1 MEHGRFT
8 FFAVLTSAALAC
20 SALTG
25 PVATVAQARVPER
38 VPAVPSDFN
47 GDGYAD
53 LAVGAPGNNRG
64 NGVVNVIPGGP
75 RGLRAKASSAWSQDS
90 PGVTGVADYDRFG
103 AAVASADFNR
113 DGYADLAVGSPD
125 DSRRAS
131 STGGVNVL
139 YGSVHGL
146 KGTGD
151 QYRQPAASGL
161 PVGSRFGIAL
171 ATGDFDGDG
180 YPDLAMGQS
189 DPGRV
194 LVVRGS
200 ATGLSQAGVVL
211 AAEPYVTGFYGEALA
226 AGDLNGDGF
235 DELIVGAPL
244 HDDSTYWAGAVFIH
258 AGSASG
264 LAATASVVTPPDVG
278 VPDAW
283 SSNFGRTIS
292 SGDFNADGF
301 DDLAVG
307 AADGMVGGFVAV
319 IPGSVVGAAVSA
331 AVIWTQETS
340 GVPGV
345 SEGYDSFG
353 GALAS
358 GNVTGDAAD
367 DLVIGIPG
375 ERLAKRKGPGHGAI
389 LVVPGKIGS
398 GLTATES
405 RGWTRDTPGV
415 PGKPVLD
422 DQFGAA
428 LAIANYTGSSAL
440 DLAIGTPGQIFRPNA
455 DGGGSITLLPGSA
468 HGLTAKGSAVWS
480 QASRGIAGSPGY
492 HDNFGAALTP

>member
-1 MEHGRFT
+1 
-8 FFAVLTSAALAC
+8 
-20 SALTG
+20 
-25 PVATVAQARVPER
+25 
-38 VPAVPSDFN
+38 
-47 GDGYAD
+47 
-53 LAVGAPGNNRG
+53 
-64 NGVVNVIPGGP
+64 
-75 RGLRAKASSAWSQDS
+75 
-90 PGVTGVADYDRFG
+90 
-103 AAVASADFNR
+103 
-113 DGYADLAVGSPD
+113 
-125 DSRRAS
+125 
-131 STGGVNVL
+131 VL
-139 YGSVHGL
+139 YGSGHGL
-146 KGTGD
+146 KGAGG
-151 QYRQPAASGL
+151 QYWQPAASVL

-189 DPGRV
+189 VPGRV

-211 AAEPYVTGFYGEALA
+211 AAEPDITGLYGVALT

-264 LAATASVVTPPDVG
+264 LAATATVVTPPDVG
-278 VPDAW
+278 LADAW

-292 SGDFNADGF
+292 TGDFNADGF

-307 AADGMVGGFVAV
+307 AADGLAGGVRAGFVAV
-319 IPGSVVGAAVSA
+319 IPGSVVGAAPSA
-331 AVIWTQETS
+331 AVIWTQETN
-340 GVPGV
+340 GIPGV
-345 SEGYDSFG
+345 SEARDSFG

-358 GNVTGDAAD
+358 GNVMGDAAD

-375 ERLAKRKGPGHGAI
+375 EKLAKRRGPGHGAI

-398 GLTATES
+398 GLTAAGV

-455 DGGGSITLLPGSA
+455 DGGGSVTLLPGSA

-480 QASRGIAGSPGY
+480 QASKGIAGSPGY
-492 HDNFGAALTP
+492 RDSFGAALTP

>member
-1 MEHGRFT
+1 MAR
-8 FFAVLTSAALAC
+8 
-20 SALTG
+20 
-25 PVATVAQARVPER
+25 ARVPER
-38 VPAVPSDFN
+38 VPAALSDFN

-64 NGVVNVIPGGP
+64 NGVVNVIPGGAH
-75 RGLRAKASSAWSQDS
+75 GLRGKASTAWSQDAS
-90 PGVTGVADYDRFG
+90 GVTGVADHDRFG

-113 DGYADLAVGSPD
+113 DGWADLAVGSPS
-125 DSRRAS
+125 DSMGAS

-139 YGSVHGL
+139 YGSPHGL
-146 KGTGD
+146 KGAGG
-151 QYRQPAASGL
+151 QYWQPASSGI
-161 PVGSRFGIAL
+161 PSGSRFGTAV
-171 ATGDFDGDG
+171 AAGDFDGDG
-180 YPDLAMGQS
+180 YPDLAMGQP
-189 DPGRV
+189 DPGHV

-200 ATGLSQAGVVL
+200 AAGLGQAGAVL
-211 AAEPYVTGFYGEALA
+211 PAEHSVTGFSLYGQSLA
-226 AGDLNGDGF
+226 TGDLNGDGF

-244 HDDSTYWAGAVFIH
+244 HDASTDWAGAVFIH
-258 AGSASG
+258 AGSATG
-264 LAATASVVTPPDVG
+264 LAATATLVTPTDVG
-278 VPDAW
+278 VADAG

-292 SGDFNADGF
+292 TGDFNADGF

-307 AADGMVGGFVAV
+307 AADGVAGGVVAGFVAV
-319 IPGSVVGAAVSA
+319 IPGSVVGAAPSA
-331 AVIWTQETS
+331 AVIWTQETN

-345 SEGYDSFG
+345 SEARDSFG

-358 GNVTGDAAD
+358 GNVVGDAAD

-375 ERLAKRKGPGHGAI
+375 EKLAKRKGPGHGAI
-389 LVVPGKIGS
+389 LVVPGRIGS
-398 GLTATES
+398 GLTATGA

-440 DLAIGTPGQIFRPNA
+440 DLAIGTPGQIFRPRA
-455 DGGGSITLLPGSA
+455 DGGGSVTLLPGSA

-480 QASRGIAGSPGY
+480 QASKGIAGTPGY

>member
-1 MEHGRFT
+1 
-8 FFAVLTSAALAC
+8 
-20 SALTG
+20 
-25 PVATVAQARVPER
+25 
-38 VPAVPSDFN
+38 
-47 GDGYAD
+47 
-53 LAVGAPGNNRG
+53 
-64 NGVVNVIPGGP
+64 VNVIPGGAH
-75 RGLRAKASSAWSQDS
+75 GLRGKASSAWSQDS
-90 PGVTGVADYDRFG
+90 RGVTGVADRDRFG

-113 DGYADLAVGSPD
+113 DGFADLAVGSPD
-125 DSRRAS
+125 DSRGAS

-139 YGSVHGL
+139 YGSAHGV
-146 KGTGD
+146 KGTGG
-151 QYRQPAASGL
+151 QYWQPTASGL

-194 LVVRGS
+194 LVARGS
-200 ATGLSQAGVVL
+200 ATGLSQGGIVL
-211 AAEPYVTGFYGEALA
+211 AAEPYVTGFYGESLV

-244 HDDSTYWAGAVFIH
+244 HDASSDWAGAVFIH

-264 LAATASVVTPPDVG
+264 LAATATVVTPPDVG
-278 VPDAW
+278 VADAG

-292 SGDFNADGF
+292 TGDFDADGF

-307 AADGMVGGFVAV
+307 AADGMAGGVVAGFVAV
-319 IPGSVVGAAVSA
+319 IPGSVVGAALSA
-331 AVIWTQETS
+331 AVIWTQEKD

-345 SEGYDSFG
+345 SEAHDSFG
-353 GALAS
+353 GSLAS
-358 GNVTGDAAD
+358 GNITGDAAD

-375 ERLAKRKGPGHGAI
+375 EQLAKRKGPAHGAI
-389 LVVPGKIGS
+389 LVVPGKVGR
-398 GLTATES
+398 GLTTTGA

-415 PGKPVLD
+415 PGRPVLH

-440 DLAIGTPGQIFRPNA
+440 DLAIGTPGQVFRPNA

>member
-1 MEHGRFT
+1 
-8 FFAVLTSAALAC
+8 
-20 SALTG
+20 
-25 PVATVAQARVPER
+25 
-38 VPAVPSDFN
+38 
-47 GDGYAD
+47 
-53 LAVGAPGNNRG
+53 
-64 NGVVNVIPGGP
+64 
-75 RGLRAKASSAWSQDS
+75 
-90 PGVTGVADYDRFG
+90 
-103 AAVASADFNR
+103 
-113 DGYADLAVGSPD
+113 
-125 DSRRAS
+125 
-131 STGGVNVL
+131 
-139 YGSVHGL
+139 
-146 KGTGD
+146 
-151 QYRQPAASGL
+151 
-161 PVGSRFGIAL
+161 
-171 ATGDFDGDG
+171 
-180 YPDLAMGQS
+180 
-189 DPGRV
+189 
-194 LVVRGS
+194 VVRGS
-200 ATGLSQAGVVL
+200 ATGLSQGGVVL
-211 AAEPYVTGFYGEALA
+211 AAEPYVTGFYGESLA

-244 HDDSTYWAGAVFIH
+244 HDASTDWAGSVFIH

-264 LAATASVVTPPDVG
+264 LAATATVVTPPDVG
-278 VPDAW
+278 VADAG

-307 AADGMVGGFVAV
+307 AADGMAVGVVAGLVAV
-319 IPGSVVGAAVSA
+319 IPGSVMGAAISA
-331 AVIWTQETS
+331 AVIWTQETN

-345 SEGYDSFG
+345 SEAHDSFG

-375 ERLAKRKGPGHGAI
+375 EKLAKRKGPGHGAI
-389 LVVPGKIGS
+389 LVVPGKVGS
-398 GLTATES
+398 GLTATGA

-422 DQFGAA
+422 DRFGAA

-480 QASRGIAGSPGY
+480 QASRGITGAPGY